1 MDKTK
6 FLDHLQRFTSR
17 ALAVGITVMVGYIGA
32 LVIGNIGK
40 IRENKKALKQ
50 ASKKSTIQ
58 EDIDKIMAKIEKEEG
73 K

>member
-1 MDKTK
+1 
-6 FLDHLQRFTSR
+6 
-17 ALAVGITVMVGYIGA
+17 MVGYIGA